1 MGRLVPCPDTT
12 SSNAI
17 DERARLRAL
26 DALQVLDTPR
36 EERFDRLVELVK
48 ELFRV
53 PVVAVTLIDE
63 ERLWAKAST
72 GLPVSSIPR
81 RDSVCTVTIERD
93 EPLVVPDLTSDTRFN
108 GSPTLAGSGLKF
120 YAGQPLHAGDHQVGV
135 LCVMGYEE
143 REMDAAELRL
153 LRTLADWVETELAT
167 ENEMQRAALLQRALR
182 PHSVI
187 RLAGFE
193 VAGQCL
199 TARHVGG
206 DFYDWFIAR
215 DRLHIFAGDVM
226 GKGIGAA
233 LIASSVRAVLR
244 GAARFI
250 SIEEA
255 FNRTAYDLDQDLGD
269 TSTFVT
275 AFGACIDPVTG
286 QGRYVDA
293 GHGLAVVIDD
303 EGVPRRLTSGG
314 LPIGAISGDRWE
326 AQDFVLAQG
335 DVLVVVSDGILDFF
349 DEPTDALQALSE
361 LGDRGLSAQQ
371 MVDEITAFAERAG
384 PVDDVTVVVVKRS
397 AG

>member
-1 MGRLVPCPDTT
+1 VSRHDVVER
-12 SSNAI
+12 I
-17 DERARLRAL
+17 DETARLRAL

-53 PVVAVTLIDE
+53 PVAAVTLVDE

-72 GLPVSSIPR
+72 GLSTNQMPR

-93 EPLVVPDLTSDTRFN
+93 EALVVPNLGDDARFN
-108 GSPTLAGSGLKF
+108 ASPSLIGSGLRF
-120 YAGQPLHAGDHQVGV
+120 YAGQPLHAGEHRVGV

-153 LRTLADWVETELAT
+153 LRTLADWVEAELAT
-167 ENEMQRAALLQRALR
+167 ENEMHRAALLQRALR
-182 PHSVI
+182 PRSAI
-187 RLAGFE
+187 RLPGFE
-193 VAGQCL
+193 VAGQCV

-206 DFYDWFIAR
+206 DFYDWFMAR
-215 DRLHIFAGDVM
+215 DSLHIFAGDVM

-286 QGRYVDA
+286 KGQYVDA
-293 GHGLAVVIDD
+293 GHGLAVVLDA
-303 EGVPRRLTSGG
+303 EGIPRRLTSGG
-314 LPIGAISGDRWE
+314 LPIGAISGDHWL
-326 AQDFVLAQG
+326 AHDFVLNHG

-349 DEPTDALQALSE
+349 DEPGAALAALSE
-361 LGDRGLSAQQ
+361 LGDRKLSAQQ
-371 MVDEITAFAERAG
+371 MVDEITEFAERSH
-384 PVDDVTVVVVKRS
+384 PMDDVTVVVVKRS
-397 AG
+397 DG

>member
-1 MGRLVPCPDTT
+1 VSRHDVVER
-12 SSNAI
+12 I
-17 DERARLRAL
+17 DESARLRAL

-53 PVVAVTLIDE
+53 PVAAVTLIDE

-72 GLPVSSIPR
+72 GLSTNQMPR

-93 EPLVVPDLTSDTRFN
+93 EALVVPNLGDDARFN
-108 GSPTLAGSGLKF
+108 ASPSLIGSGLRF
-120 YAGQPLHAGDHQVGV
+120 YAGQPLHAGEHRVGV

-153 LRTLADWVETELAT
+153 LRTLADWVEAELAT
-167 ENEMQRAALLQRALR
+167 ENEMHRAALLQRALR
-182 PHSVI
+182 PRSAI
-187 RLAGFE
+187 RLPGFE
-193 VAGQCL
+193 VAGQCV

-206 DFYDWFIAR
+206 DFYDWFMAR
-215 DRLHIFAGDVM
+215 DSLHIFAGDVM

-286 QGRYVDA
+286 KGQYVDA
-293 GHGLAVVIDD
+293 GHGLAVVLDA
-303 EGVPRRLTSGG
+303 EGIPRRLTSGG
-314 LPIGAISGDRWE
+314 LPIGAISGDHWL
-326 AQDFVLAQG
+326 AHDFVLNHG

-349 DEPTDALQALSE
+349 DEPGAALAALSE
-361 LGDRGLSAQQ
+361 LGDRKLSAQQ
-371 MVDEITAFAERAG
+371 MVDEITEFAERSH
-384 PVDDVTVVVVKRS
+384 PMDDVTVVVVKRS
-397 AG
+397 DG

>member
-1 MGRLVPCPDTT
+1 VSRHDVVER
-12 SSNAI
+12 I
-17 DERARLRAL
+17 DESARLRAL

-53 PVVAVTLIDE
+53 PVAAVTLIDE

-72 GLPVSSIPR
+72 GLGSNQMPR
-81 RDSVCTVTIERD
+81 QDSVCTVTIERD
-93 EPLVVPDLTSDTRFN
+93 EPLVVPNLEIDDRFN
-108 GSPTLAGSGLKF
+108 ESPSLMGSGLRF
-120 YAGQPLHAGDHQVGV
+120 YAGQPLHAGEHRVGV

-153 LRTLADWVETELAT
+153 LRTLADWVEAELAT
-167 ENEMQRAALLQRALR
+167 ENEMHRAALLQRALR
-182 PHSVI
+182 PRSAI
-187 RLAGFE
+187 RLPGFE
-193 VAGQCL
+193 VAGHCV

-215 DRLHIFAGDVM
+215 DKLHIFAGDVM

-269 TSTFVT
+269 TNTFVT

-286 QGRYVDA
+286 EGQYVDA
-293 GHGLAVVIDD
+293 GHGLAVVIDS

-314 LPIGAISGDRWE
+314 LPIGAISGDHWL
-326 AQDFVLAQG
+326 AHDFVLDHG

-349 DEPTDALQALSE
+349 DEPADGLAALSE

-371 MVDEITAFAERAG
+371 MVDEITAFAERSG
-384 PVDDVTVVVVKRS
+384 PTDDVTVVVVKRS
-397 AG
+397 IG

>member
-1 MGRLVPCPDTT
+1 VSRHDVVER
-12 SSNAI
+12 I
-17 DERARLRAL
+17 DESARLRAL

-53 PVVAVTLIDE
+53 PVAAVTLIDE

-72 GLPVSSIPR
+72 GLRSNQMPR
-81 RDSVCTVTIERD
+81 QDSVCTVTIERD
-93 EPLVVPDLTSDTRFN
+93 EALVVPNLEIDDRFN
-108 GSPTLAGSGLKF
+108 ESPSLMGSGLRF
-120 YAGQPLHAGDHQVGV
+120 YAGQPLHAGEHRVGV

-143 REMDAAELRL
+143 REMDTAELRL
-153 LRTLADWVETELAT
+153 LRTLADWVEAELAT
-167 ENEMQRAALLQRALR
+167 ENEMHRAALLQRALR
-182 PHSVI
+182 PRSAI
-187 RLAGFE
+187 RLPGFE
-193 VAGQCL
+193 VAGHCV

-206 DFYDWFIAR
+206 DFYDWFLAR
-215 DRLHIFAGDVM
+215 DKLHIFAGDVM

-269 TSTFVT
+269 TNTFVT
-275 AFGACIDPVTG
+275 AFGACIDPITG
-286 QGRYVDA
+286 EGQYVDA
-293 GHGLAVVIDD
+293 GHGLAVILDT

-314 LPIGAISGDRWE
+314 LPIGAISGDHWL
-326 AQDFVLAQG
+326 AHDFVLDHG

-349 DEPTDALQALSE
+349 DDPSDGLAALSV
-361 LGDRGLSAQQ
+361 LGDRKLSAQR
-371 MVDEITAFAERAG
+371 MVEEITAFAERSG
-384 PVDDVTVVVVKRS
+384 PTDDVTVVVVKRS
-397 AG
+397 PE

>member
-1 MGRLVPCPDTT
+1 VSRHDVVER
-12 SSNAI
+12 I
-17 DERARLRAL
+17 DESARLRAL

-53 PVVAVTLIDE
+53 PVAAVTLIDE

-72 GLPVSSIPR
+72 GLPGNQMPR

-93 EPLVVPDLTSDTRFN
+93 KALVVPNLEVDHRFN
-108 GSPTLAGSGLKF
+108 DSPLLMGSGLRF
-120 YAGQPLHAGDHQVGV
+120 YAGQPLHAGEHRVGV

-153 LRTLADWVETELAT
+153 LRTLADWVEAELAT
-167 ENEMQRAALLQRALR
+167 ENEMHRAALLQRALR
-182 PHSVI
+182 PRSAI
-187 RLAGFE
+187 RLPGFE
-193 VAGQCL
+193 VAGHCL

-206 DFYDWFIAR
+206 DFYDWFMAR
-215 DRLHIFAGDVM
+215 GSLHIFAGDVM

-269 TSTFVT
+269 TNTFVT
-275 AFGACIDPVTG
+275 AFGACIDPATG
-286 QGRYVDA
+286 RGQYVDA
-293 GHGLAVVIDD
+293 GHGLAVIIDS
-303 EGVPRRLTSGG
+303 EGIPRRLTSGG
-314 LPIGAISGDRWE
+314 LPIGAISGDHWL
-326 AQDFVLAQG
+326 AHDFVLDHG

-349 DEPTDALQALSE
+349 EDPSDGLVALSE

-371 MVDEITAFAERAG
+371 MVDEITAFSEQCG
-384 PVDDVTVVVVKRS
+384 PTDDVTVVVVKRS
-397 AG
+397 VE

>member
-1 MGRLVPCPDTT
+1 VSRHDV
-12 SSNAI
+12 AERI
-17 DERARLRAL
+17 DESARLRAL

-53 PVVAVTLIDE
+53 PVAAVTLIDE

-72 GLPVSSIPR
+72 GLSTNQMPR

-93 EPLVVPDLTSDTRFN
+93 EALVVPNLGDDARFN
-108 GSPTLAGSGLKF
+108 ASPSLIGSGLRF
-120 YAGQPLHAGDHQVGV
+120 YAGQPLHAGEHRVGV

-153 LRTLADWVETELAT
+153 LRTLADWVEAELAT
-167 ENEMQRAALLQRALR
+167 ENEMHRAALLQRALR
-182 PHSVI
+182 PRSAI
-187 RLAGFE
+187 RLPGFE
-193 VAGQCL
+193 VAGQCV

-215 DRLHIFAGDVM
+215 DSLHIFAGDVM

-269 TSTFVT
+269 TNTFVT

-286 QGRYVDA
+286 QGQYVDA
-293 GHGLAVVIDD
+293 GHGLAVVIDA
-303 EGVPRRLTSGG
+303 EGIPRRLTSGG
-314 LPIGAISGDRWE
+314 LPIGAISGDHWL
-326 AQDFVLAQG
+326 AHDFVLNHG

-349 DEPTDALQALSE
+349 DVPADALAALSE
-361 LGDRGLSAQQ
+361 LGDRKLSAQQ
-371 MVDEITAFAERAG
+371 MVDEITAFAERSH
-384 PVDDVTVVVVKRS
+384 PTDDVTVVVVKRS

>member
-1 MGRLVPCPDTT
+1 MSRHDVVER
-12 SSNAI
+12 I
-17 DERARLRAL
+17 DEGARLRAL

-48 ELFRV
+48 ELFGV
-53 PVVAVTLIDE
+53 PVAAVTLIDE

-72 GLPVSSIPR
+72 GLPSNQMPR

-93 EPLVVPDLTSDTRFN
+93 EALVVPNLEVDDRFN
-108 GSPTLAGSGLKF
+108 ESPSLMGTGLRF
-120 YAGQPLHAGDHQVGV
+120 YAGQPLHAGEHRVGV

-153 LRTLADWVETELAT
+153 LRTLADWVEAELAT
-167 ENEMQRAALLQRALR
+167 ENEMHRAALLQRALR
-182 PHSVI
+182 PRSAI
-187 RLAGFE
+187 RLPGFE
-193 VAGQCL
+193 VAGHCV

-250 SIEEA
+250 GIEEA

-269 TSTFVT
+269 TNTFVT

-286 QGRYVDA
+286 EGQYVDA
-293 GHGLAVVIDD
+293 GHGLAVVIDA

-314 LPIGAISGDRWE
+314 LPIGAISGDHWL
-326 AQDFVLAQG
+326 AHDFVLDHG

-349 DEPTDALQALSE
+349 DAPADGLAALSE
-361 LGDRGLSAQQ
+361 LGDRGLTAQQ
-371 MVDEITAFAERAG
+371 MVDEITAFAERSG
-384 PVDDVTVVVVKRS
+384 PTDDITAVVVKR
-397 AG
+397 GL